1 MIEVKKMIFVYKKDA
16 KPAVDDISF
25 EVEDGEIFGFLGP
38 SGAGKSTTQ
47 KILIGLLSG
56 YHGLAK
62 VMGKDISHWG
72 KEYYEKVGVS
82 FELPNHYQK
91 LTARENLE
99 LFGKLFS
106 SKTRDVE
113 ETLDMVGLREDA
125 DKRVSDYSK
134 GMQMRLNFARSLL
147 NNPQLI
153 FLDEPTSGMDPV
165 NALKIKDAIREQKQ
179 RGKTV
184 FLTTH
189 NMTVADELCD
199 RVAFI
204 VDGKIVLIDS
214 PKKLKIEQGERV
226 VKLSYFS
233 KGKGEEISGTGTQ
246 DTSSTG
252 TKFVY
257 EGGTQ
262 EPSRAVTK
270 SGSEAISE
278 EFSLAGLGQNQKFL
292 DLISCSEIETIHT
305 KESTLEDIF
314 IRVTGRNL

>member
-1 MIEVKKMIFVYKKDA
+1 MIEVKKMIFAYNKDA

-56 YHGLAK
+56 YQGMAK
-62 VMGKDISHWG
+62 VMGKDIRDWG

-91 LTARENLE
+91 LSARENLE

-106 SKTRDVE
+106 SKTRNPLE
-113 ETLDMVGLREDA
+113 LLKMVGLEEDA
-125 DKRVSDYSK
+125 DKRVCDFSK

-147 NNPQLI
+147 NNPELI

-165 NALKIKDAIREQKQ
+165 NARKIKDAIREQKMK
-179 RGKTV
+179 GKTV

-233 KGKGEEISGTGTQ
+233 KGNERIAENATQ
-246 DTSSTG
+246 VAEAES
-252 TKFVY
+252 
-257 EGGTQ
+257 Q
-262 EPSRAVTK
+262 EFPLT
-270 SGSEAISE
+270 
-278 EFSLAGLGQNQKFL
+278 GLGQNQKFL
-292 DLISCSEIETIHT
+292 DIISCSEIETIHT

>member
-1 MIEVKKMIFVYKKDA
+1 MIEVKNLIFSYKEGQ

-25 EVEDGEIFGFLGP
+25 RVEDGEIFGFLGP

-47 KILIGLLSG
+47 KILIGLLTG
-56 YHGLAK
+56 HQGTAK
-62 VMGKDISHWG
+62 VMGKDIRAWG
-72 KEYYEKVGVS
+72 KDYYERIGVS

-99 LFGKLFS
+99 HFGKLFS
-106 SKTRDVE
+106 AKTRDIE
-113 ETLDMVGLREDA
+113 EMLDMVGLKEDA
-125 DKRVSDYSK
+125 DKRVSDFSK

-165 NALKIKDAIREQKQ
+165 NARKIKDAIKEQKEK
-179 RGKTV
+179 GKTV

-204 VDGKIVLIDS
+204 VDGKITLIDS

-226 VKLSYFS
+226 VKVSYF
-233 KGKGEEISGTGTQ
+233 
-246 DTSSTG
+246 
-252 TKFVY
+252 
-257 EGGTQ
+257 
-262 EPSRAVTK
+262 PH
-270 SGSEAISE
+270 SEQREHLPEALTE
-278 EFSLAGLGQNQKFL
+278 EFPLTGLGQNKKFL
-292 DLISCSEIETIHT
+292 ELIESAEIETIHT